1 MGDIQMS
8 AIADNPS
15 IVIAGAGSIGCYVG
29 GRLIEA
35 GRRVKFL
42 GRDRIKAELAE
53 HGLHL
58 TRFDDANTTLPATA
72 IEMSSAAEILAGADI
87 ILVAV
92 KSGNTAEIAAA
103 IADHAPKH
111 AVIVSLQNGVSNAD
125 TLSQGVDGRPVVA
138 GMVPFNVA
146 ALGGGRFHQ
155 GTSGTLMIAAGIP
168 GLLEALACDR
178 LDIAE
183 SDDMPAV
190 MWGKLLINLNNALNA
205 LSGLPLKA
213 QLETAGWRRLMADQI
228 AEAIALLKAAGIKP
242 RPATPL
248 PPGLIPAVLRLPTPV
263 FKIVAAQMI
272 KIDPLARSS
281 MWEDLDKRRSTEI
294 DELQGAVLEL
304 AHKLGLQAPICARVA
319 ELVKAADAAKAG
331 SPELSVE
338 EIRAGL

>member
-1 MGDIQMS
+1 MN
-8 AIADNPS
+8 AVTDNPS

-29 GRLIEA
+29 GRLLEA

-53 HGLHL
+53 HGLKL
-58 TRFDDANTTLPATA
+58 TRFDDANITLPAED
-72 IEMSSAAEILAGADI
+72 IEMSSGMDVLADADI

-92 KSGNTAEIAAA
+92 KSGNTAEIAEA
-103 IADHAPKH
+103 IAAHAPAH
-111 AVIVSLQNGVSNAD
+111 AVVVSLQNGVTNAD
-125 TLSQGVDGRPVVA
+125 KLSEGVGARTVVA

-146 ALGGGRFHQ
+146 ALGEGRFHQ
-155 GTSGTLMIAAGIP
+155 GTSGTLMIAAGVP
-168 GLLEALACDR
+168 GLLQALNCNK
-178 LDIAE
+178 LDVAE

-205 LSGLPLKA
+205 LSGLPLKQ
-213 QLETAGWRRLMADQI
+213 QLENAGWRRLMADQI
-228 AEAIALLKAAGIKP
+228 AEAMTLLKAAGIKP

-248 PPGLIPAVLRLPTPV
+248 PPALIPTILRLPTPV
-263 FKIVAAQMI
+263 FRIVAAQMI

-294 DELQGAVLEL
+294 DELQGAALEL
-304 AHKLGLQAPICARVA
+304 AEKVGMRAPICARVA

-331 SPELSVE
+331 SPGLSVE
-338 EIRAGL
+338 DVRAGV